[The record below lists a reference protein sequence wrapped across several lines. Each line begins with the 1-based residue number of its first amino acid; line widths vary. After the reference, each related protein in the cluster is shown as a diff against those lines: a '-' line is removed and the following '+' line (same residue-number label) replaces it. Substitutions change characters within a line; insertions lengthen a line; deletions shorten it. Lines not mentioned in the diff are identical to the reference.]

1 MWWIY
6 IYSISIFITM
16 PAGGFFVAC
25 TLFPIVQAFKKEGT
39 DFQMM
44 CSATTNT
51 QTYMLYAI
59 IYDFDREKLS
69 KCCISSLSQTRF
81 LKVKIII
88 TQS

>member
-25 TLFPIVQAFKKEGT
+25 TSYPIVQAFKKEGT

-44 CSATTNT
+44 CSAITNT
-51 QTYMLYAI
+51 QTYMLYI
-59 IYDFDREKLS
+59 IFNFDRENLS
-69 KCCISSLSQTRF
+69 KCYISSLSQTRF
-81 LKVKIII
+81 LKVKIIFPL
-88 TQS
+88 S